1 MKINTI
7 CVITKYLMYEEE
19 EIVMIETN
27 KEVAE
32 KSYEQLQQECKFKY
46 SLKTFTVGEEPTF
59 IRR

>member
-1 MKINTI
+1 
-7 CVITKYLMYEEE
+7 MYEEE